1 MFAHAW
7 SNMMT
12 YVVGRS
18 ATRSTIQ
25 GAAVPPC
32 ACAAEQVR
40 TYKKLIKIRKPSAT
54 VPRTRSPDKRS
65 SISSTVATRF
75 AEWALSNAT
84 SDYIP
89 RMTRQNLDIMF
100 EQKVDELTE
109 RNKGDSVDEASVQE
123 LRLVLRE
130 MRLGGFAPTKAST
143 TQIIKSFLCAEDA
156 VSLWEFL
163 EYLNELGW
171 KITTRDAE
179 AILRMLWKQDSVIE
193 IADLHEKLTKRKP
206 LTKQYADIAL
216 ALYVRMAD
224 YQAAE
229 KVLLRMKMQKLRAD
243 GVTYYAMTGM
253 KYDPNRPGTFKATIT
268 SIMSVVRGKQK
279 ILSSRSAASLVTV
292 ASPPTDK
299 ERRVLRN
306 VLKSLT
312 TTEGELSSDPDKA
325 SSEYTSALRLWQE
338 KNLPHV
344 KKILG
349 LPVEVEDMDGEH
361 LLPGENH
368 CSELDNLLTLAFI
381 APRFWRPGTSAST
394 RTSTIRHALGVVDVD
409 YNRLEWLGDA
419 VLELLVRQHL
429 MKIRPSSDEGQL
441 TQIASAIVSSQAC
454 DAMLR
459 CLRLDRYIMQG
470 SSTLKDPEV
479 EKINA
484 DVLESLLGA
493 LMIGAGFE
501 ETRRVF
507 KTVLLPIVTGE
518 AEKLLNY
525 FPVNDKNRVYNSRRR
540 RGPS

>member
-1 MFAHAW
+1 
-7 SNMMT
+7 
-12 YVVGRS
+12 
-18 ATRSTIQ
+18 
-25 GAAVPPC
+25 
-32 ACAAEQVR
+32 
-40 TYKKLIKIRKPSAT
+40 
-54 VPRTRSPDKRS
+54 
-65 SISSTVATRF
+65 
-75 AEWALSNAT
+75 
-84 SDYIP
+84 
-89 RMTRQNLDIMF
+89 MTRQNMDIMF

-109 RNKGDSVDEASVQE
+109 QAKSDAYNDAGVQE
-123 LRLVLRE
+123 LRVVLRE
-130 MRLGGFAPTKAST
+130 MRVGGFAPTKAST
-143 TQIIKSFLCAEDA
+143 TQIIKSFLRAEDA
-156 VSLWEFL
+156 TSLWEFL

-229 KVLLRMKMQKLRAD
+229 KVLLRMKVQKLRAD

-253 KYDPNRPGTFKATIT
+253 KYDPKRPGSFKATIT
-268 SIMSVVRGKQK
+268 SIMGAVRSKQK
-279 ILSSRSAASLVTV
+279 ILSASRSPSSSVATAS
-292 ASPPTDK
+292 APPTDK
-299 ERRVLRN
+299 DRRVLRN

-338 KNLPHV
+338 KNLPQV
-344 KKILG
+344 KKILR
-349 LPVEVEDMDGEH
+349 LPSDDDNDDTDYDEP
-361 LLPGENH
+361 LLAGKSYH
-368 CSELDNLLTLAFI
+368 SELDNLLTLAFI
-381 APRFWRPGTSAST
+381 APRFWRPGTSATT
-394 RTSTIRHALGVVDVD
+394 RASTIRHALGVVDVD
-409 YNRLEWLGDA
+409 YNRLEWLGDS

-429 MKIRPSSDEGQL
+429 MKLRPGSDEGQL

-470 SSTLKDPEV
+470 GSTLKDPEV
-479 EKINA
+479 EKLNA
-484 DVLESLLGA
+484 DVLESLLGS
-493 LMIGAGFE
+493 LMIGAGYE

-507 KTVLLPIVTGE
+507 QTVLLPTVTGE
-518 AEKLLNY
+518 AEKLLSY
-525 FPVNDKNRVYNSRRR
+525 FPVNDRTRAYSSRRR